1 MSAFQDDDDLR
12 VIKVV
17 EPGEIERSRQSHERV
32 QRRGADILSSDPTKT
47 LADLQCKDLPMSA
60 FAYGHFLDTQSN

>member
-12 VIKVV
+12 VIKVM
-17 EPGEIERSRQSHERV
+17 ESGEIERSQSRERF

-60 FAYGHFLDTQSN
+60 FAYGHFLDTQPN